1 MKTATTILNKS
12 VEEVEEYGELKLRVR
27 IDVDESDAK
36 VLYAPKTVEL
46 QVWVD
51 GMMVKSVPAKLG
63 EITAV
68 SLKVE
73 HSGFVIDKK
82 YVELAAVYP
91 GGDPVV
97 VKRRRWRKLGRLG
110 WLSEYESREELEKSA
125 DSMILILS
133 ESNTYKP

>member
-27 IDVDESDAK
+27 IDAGESG
-36 VLYAPKTVEL
+36 VEILYAPKTVEL
-46 QVWVD
+46 QVWVG
-51 GMMVKSVPAKLG
+51 GMMVESVPARLG
-63 EITAV
+63 EITTV

-73 HSGFVIDKK
+73 HSWFVIDKK

-97 VKRRRWRKLGRLG
+97 VKRKRWRKLGRLG

-133 ESNTYKP
+133 GKQRL